1 MIVPLPDVNPTGPY
15 SIFQAVSDAPAD
27 HVISTELAVAFEEA
41 RELGGVQ
48 LGQKPEPP
56 VVPLKTPE
64 EITLFAPSLSSQ
76 DTSLVQEPCTQ
87 FAKAILSPVVAEN
100 VSVLVAP

>member
-1 MIVPLPDVNPTGPY
+1 MVVPLPDVNPAGPY

-27 HVISTELAVAFEEA
+27 HVISTELAVAFDEA
-41 RELGGVQ
+41 RALGGEQ